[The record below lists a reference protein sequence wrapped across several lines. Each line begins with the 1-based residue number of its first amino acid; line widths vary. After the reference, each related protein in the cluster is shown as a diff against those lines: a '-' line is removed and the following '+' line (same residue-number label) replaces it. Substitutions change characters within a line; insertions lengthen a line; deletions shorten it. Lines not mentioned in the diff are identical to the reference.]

1 MHVILPGAPTR
12 NQLGGGGGSEAG
24 MAEHRKKLMELG
36 EIDQVMHLSRVGFRP
51 ARGERET

>member
-12 NQLGGGGGSEAG
+12 NQLGGGGSEAG